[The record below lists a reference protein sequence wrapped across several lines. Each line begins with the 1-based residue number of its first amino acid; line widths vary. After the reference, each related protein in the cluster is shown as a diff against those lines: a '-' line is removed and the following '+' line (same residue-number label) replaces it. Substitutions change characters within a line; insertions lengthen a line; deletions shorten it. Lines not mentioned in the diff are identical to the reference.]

1 MKSTIIRRLYLVS
14 GLLIVVPCLLELCLI
29 LYCGFKDPNCID
41 WTGSLQILGALGA
54 LTATGAYLILRSR
67 SERIV
72 RRLARPG
79 KFSGLL

>member
-14 GLLIVVPCLLELCLI
+14 GLLIVVPCVPALCLI
-29 LYCGFKDPNCID
+29 LYCGFKDPNCITSD

-67 SERIV
+67 KQTDS
-72 RRLARPG
+72 
-79 KFSGLL
+79 